1 MGRIHVQ
8 IFVGAAA
15 AVVATA
21 AVAPSAR
28 AETSSEVHT
37 SSGAA
42 RVTRET
48 ATVVAI
54 DPNERVVMLKD
65 DKGDTN
71 AVEVPP
77 DVKMFDKLK
86 VGDKIDVD
94 YYQGVALSLLPPGSK
109 PGRAATQT
117 RSTAGPGSARVGTD
131 LTVSAEI
138 ISVDPSQ
145 ETVTFKGPRGVRTV
159 RVNDPQLQ
167 RTVMALKPGQVVQ
180 VTYRQAT
187 AASIRPS
194 AR

>member
-1 MGRIHVQ
+1 MGRIHIH
-8 IFVGAAA
+8 IFAGAAA
-15 AVVATA
+15 ALVATSA
-21 AVAPSAR
+21 YAPPLR
-28 AETSSEVHT
+28 AETSAETHT
-37 SSGAA
+37 STGAA
-42 RVTRET
+42 RVTRVT

-71 AVEVPP
+71 AVVVPP
-77 DVKMFDKLK
+77 DVKMFSSLK

-94 YYQGVALSLLPPGSK
+94 YYQGLALSLLPPGTK
-109 PGRAATQT
+109 PGRAASQT
-117 RSTAGPGSARVGTD
+117 RSTSGPGSAQVGSD

-145 ETVTFKGPRGVRTV
+145 DTVTFKGPHGVRTV